1 MKTLEEY
8 RAELTPLLP
17 ENAFLRID
25 RGVALFVTDAP
36 MRSGKPPVLPDEY
49 ETSSD
54 SRLLRITPKLN
65 DLPKEA
71 KNHYITYLKTK
82 DDASLRRALSLCM
95 RAHNT
100 EAAARLE
107 RMLYET

>member
-17 ENAFLRID
+17 ENAFLRTD
-25 RGVALFVTDAP
+25 RGDALFITDAP
-36 MRSGKPPVLPDEY
+36 MRSKEPPALPDEY
-49 ETSSD
+49 ETSSNG
-54 SRLLRITPKLN
+54 RLLRITPKLN
-65 DLPKEA
+65 DLPEEA

-82 DDASLRRALSLCM
+82 DDASLRRALALCM
-95 RAHNT
+95 RAHNA

>member
-8 RAELTPLLP
+8 RRELTPLLP
-17 ENAFLRID
+17 ETAFLRID
-25 RGVALFVTDAP
+25 RGGALFVSDAP
-36 MRSGKPPVLPDEY
+36 MRSGKLPVLPDEY
-49 ETSSD
+49 ETDSD
-54 SRLLRITPKLN
+54 GRLMRITPKLN
-65 DLPKEA
+65 GLPEEA
-71 KNHYITYLKTK
+71 KPHYISYLKTK